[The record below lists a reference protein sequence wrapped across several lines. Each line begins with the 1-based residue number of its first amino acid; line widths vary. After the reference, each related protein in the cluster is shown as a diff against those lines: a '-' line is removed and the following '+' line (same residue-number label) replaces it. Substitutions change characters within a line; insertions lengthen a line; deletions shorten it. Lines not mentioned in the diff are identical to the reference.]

1 MQAVL
6 LTLAGDQAD
15 IKPAGFLGRDWF
27 LRYKAAC
34 DSVGARFNA
43 ATKTQRLELRSVASA
58 CEALRQAGLVP
69 RVAPDLVLA
78 VEGVHARQRE
88 AADVVAKRVELARVQ
103 ALGGRGP
110 MPFQAEDAAWLA
122 GRGSGVLTHKMGL
135 GKTVMALLALP
146 PADEAGVVVICPK
159 SIKGVWQRHIP
170 IWRSDYARVTVLS
183 GRGSFRWPV
192 KGEVV
197 ITNYDI
203 LPTAELDGR
212 SWKVQVGEPTCP
224 VLLVADEA
232 HGLRNGKTNRA
243 RSFKALRRQG
253 NAKAF
258 LLTGTPLVN
267 KPSDLWNVLEAAD
280 LAREAFGSW
289 AAFGRLYNASAD
301 GWGGTSWGQP
311 SPQVASLL
319 RKVCRSRTFEE
330 VAPDVPRMD
339 VAERDAPI
347 DSTTRQ
353 LCDAAVAALR
363 EAGIDLDGAV
373 AYLGGGGR
381 KPTGEKAQVAFEALS
396 AARKALAVAKI
407 PTMLEFVEEIEEQD
421 EPLLVFSAH
430 RAPVEALGKR
440 EGWAV
445 IHGDVSAEDRS
456 LIEQDFQ
463 AGRLRGVAATLT
475 AGGFGLTLTKA
486 RYVLFVDKWW
496 NDAVNDQARHR
507 VHRIGQTQV
516 QLATELVADHELD
529 RRVAEIL
536 RMKAGWS
543 RPVADAE
550 FGAGSVSQEAPPA
563 AALPAPEAIEA
574 PEARMARELAVVA
587 QAAAQA
593 GRALCLRCGQ
603 EATEVDGLGRCRP
616 CRDAVTR
623 REPRTALERWALNG
637 LMALSGLDPDRAR
650 QVNGMGF
657 NKLDGDF
664 GHKLAGRLPALTEK
678 EWLAAVR
685 MLRKYHRQ
693 IGPPPGADGA
703 DFDPA

>member
-6 LTLAGDQAD
+6 ITLAGEQAD
-15 IKPAGFLGRDWF
+15 IRPAGYLGGEWF
-27 LRYKAAC
+27 GRYKAAC
-34 DSVGARFNA
+34 DSVGARFNPT
-43 ATKTQRLELRSVASA
+43 TKSQRLELRSVADA
-58 CEALRQAGLVP
+58 CTALRSAGLVP
-69 RVAPDLVLA
+69 RVSPELVKA
-78 VEGVHARQRE
+78 VEGVHEQQAQ
-88 AADVVAKRVELARVQ
+88 AAAVVAQRVELAKVA

-146 PADEAGVVVICPK
+146 PADKAGVVVMCPK
-159 SIKGVWQRHIP
+159 SIKGVWERHLKV
-170 IWRSDYARVTVLS
+170 WRPDYERVTVLS
-183 GRGSFRWPV
+183 GRGSYRWPRV
-192 KGEVV
+192 GEVV

-203 LPTAELDGR
+203 LPTAQRDGR
-212 SWKVQVGEPTCP
+212 SWSVP
-224 VLLVADEA
+224 VEQPASPVWMVADEA
-232 HGLRNGKTNRA
+232 HVLRNSKTNRA
-243 RSFKALRRQG
+243 RAFKALRKMAS
-253 NAKAF
+253 AKAF
-258 LLTGTPLVN
+258 LLTGTPMVN
-267 KPSDLWNVLEAAD
+267 KPSDLWSVLDAAD

-289 AAFGRLYNASAD
+289 AAFGRLYNAQAD

-311 SPQVASLL
+311 SPQVAALL

-339 VAERDAPI
+339 VAERPAPI
-347 DSTTRQ
+347 DATTRQ
-353 LCDAAVAALR
+353 LCDAAVEALR

-373 AYLGGGGR
+373 AYLGGGH
-381 KPTGEKAQVAFEALS
+381 KPTGEKAQIAFEALS

-407 PTMLEFVEEIEEQD
+407 PTMLEAVEEYEDQEE
-421 EPLLVFSAH
+421 PVLVFSAH
-430 RAPVEALGKR
+430 RAPVEALGQR
-440 EGWAV
+440 DGWAV
-445 IHGDVSAEDRS
+445 IHGDVSADDRS
-456 LIEQDFQ
+456 RIEQDFQ
-463 AGRLRGVAATLT
+463 AGRLKGVAATLT
-475 AGGFGLTLTKA
+475 AGGFGLTLTRA
-486 RYVLFVDKWW
+486 RYALFVDKWW

-507 VHRIGQTQV
+507 IHRIGQTEV
-516 QLATELVADHELD
+516 QLVTELVADHELD
-529 RRVAEIL
+529 ARVAQIL

-550 FGAGSVSQEAPPA
+550 FGAGAVAQDARPA
-563 AALPAPEAIEA
+563 AALPAPEAFEV
-574 PEARMARELAVVA
+574 PQARMARERAVVA

-593 GRALCLRCGQ
+593 VSEYCLRCGLV
-603 EATEVDGLGRCRP
+603 ATLDARGLCPACASNGRR
-616 CRDAVTR
+616 AAKS
-623 REPRTALERWALNG
+623 ALERWAENG
-637 LMALSGLDPDRAR
+637 LLALSGLDPDRAR
-650 QVNGMGF
+650 EVNGVGF